1 MFIYV
6 YLQKNKQTNKLSYK
20 LGEFTTITIFGSNTL
35 SPPDGLC
42 VREH

>member
-6 YLQKNKQTNKLSYK
+6 YLQKNKQTNKHYLILK
-20 LGEFTTITIFGSNTL
+20 FTTITIFGSNTL